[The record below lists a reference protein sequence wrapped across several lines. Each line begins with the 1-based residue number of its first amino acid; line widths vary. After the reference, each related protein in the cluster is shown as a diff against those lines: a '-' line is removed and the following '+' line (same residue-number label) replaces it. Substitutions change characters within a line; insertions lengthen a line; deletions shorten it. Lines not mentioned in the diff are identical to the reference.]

1 MNTASSNAAI
11 DSGSVKA
18 EVLRL
23 EYKYLHDSID
33 AGSLLAGALSDGII
47 TDQQL
52 ADCRE
57 ETDAYKKA
65 EKFLGHLKR
74 RVNGDPERFDTF
86 LQLLRKQ
93 GENHI
98 ANRIQGFISSSVMLH
113 VTV

>member
-1 MNTASSNAAI
+1 MSTIDTAI
-11 DSGSVKA
+11 DSESVKA

-65 EKFLGHLKR
+65 EKFLEHLKR
-74 RVNGDPERFDTF
+74 RVNGDPGRFDTF
-86 LQLLRKQ
+86 LQLLRKH

-98 ANRIQGFISSSVMLH
+98 ANRIQGSICMVSI
-113 VTV
+113 